1 MIARKEENEIRVR
14 IDLDRFIANAM
25 LSGIRLVDVEAEEY
39 LAE

>member
-25 LSGIRLVDVEAEEY
+25 LAGIRLVDVEAEEY